1 MIARIVQSIKLLFRR
16 NEKLY
21 GLSFSQLGF
30 VPGNRN
36 LYRLALLH
44 KSASQVAKD
53 GRVLNYERLEFLGD
67 AVLGAIVAELLY
79 KFFPDKDE
87 GFLTQVRSRMVS
99 RESLNSLAIKIGLDK
114 GVVAHSDISK
124 NKHVYGDVFEAF
136 MGAMFIDQGF
146 STTKR
151 FIEKFIFP
159 IYYDIKSLVAV
170 DTNYKSRLIE
180 WSQKN
185 KIDLRMETVN
195 SSSRR
200 GTFCCTVIVENV
212 PRMKG
217 FGGSKKEAEKDA
229 ACKLMRELDPGLT
242 A

>member
-1 MIARIVQSIKLLFRR
+1 MVNKIAQSIRLLFHR
-16 NEKLY
+16 NQKLY

-30 VPGNRN
+30 IPGNMN

-44 KSASQVAKD
+44 RSASKVTKD

-79 KFFPDKDE
+79 KFFPDRDE

-114 GVVAHSDISK
+114 GVIANSDISK

-136 MGAMFIDQGF
+136 IGAMFIDQGF
-146 STTKR
+146 ATTKR

-159 IYYDIKSLVAV
+159 NFYDIKSLVAV

-185 KIDLRMETVN
+185 RIDLKMDTVA
-195 SSSRR
+195 STSRR
-200 GTFCCTVIVENV
+200 GGFCCTIILENV
-212 PRMKG
+212 PRAKG

-229 ACKLMRELDPGLT
+229 ASKLRKELDPDIS

>member
-1 MIARIVQSIKLLFRR
+1 MVKRIVQSIELLFRR

-30 VPGNRN
+30 IPGNSD

-44 KSASQVAKD
+44 KSASQIAKD

-67 AVLGAIVAELLY
+67 AVLGAITAELLY

-99 RESLNSLAIKIGLDK
+99 RESLNNLAIEIGLDK

-136 MGAMFIDQGF
+136 MGAMFLDQGF
-146 STTKR
+146 AVTKR

-159 IYYDIKSLVAV
+159 NYYDIKSLVTV

-185 KIDLRMETVN
+185 KVDLKMETVN
-195 SSSRR
+195 STSKR
-200 GTFCCTVIVENV
+200 GGFCCTVLIENV
-212 PRMKG
+212 PRVKG

-229 ACKLMRELDPGLT
+229 AHKLMNELDPELS

>member
-1 MIARIVQSIKLLFRR
+1 VVNSIVQSIRLLFCR
-16 NEKLY
+16 NKRLY

-30 VPGNRN
+30 IPGNRN

-44 KSASQVAKD
+44 KSASQQTKD

-79 KFFPDKDE
+79 KYFPDKDE

-99 RESLNSLAIKIGLDK
+99 RETLNSLAIEIGLDK

-136 MGAMFIDQGF
+136 MGAMFLDQGF
-146 STTKR
+146 AVTKR

-159 IYYDIKSLVAV
+159 NYYDIKNLVTV

-180 WSQKN
+180 WGQKN
-185 KIDLRMETVN
+185 KVDLRLETVN
-195 SSSRR
+195 STSRR
-200 GTFCCTVIVENV
+200 GGFCCTVIIENV

-217 FGGSKKEAEKDA
+217 FGGSKKEAERDA
-229 ACKLMRELDPGLT
+229 ACKLMKELDPELS

>member
-1 MIARIVQSIKLLFRR
+1 MIVSIVQSIKLLFHR

-44 KSASQVAKD
+44 KSASQVTKD

-159 IYYDIKSLVAV
+159 NYYDIKSLVAV

-185 KIDLRMETVN
+185 KIDLRMETMN
-195 SSSRR
+195 SSSKR
-200 GTFCCTVIVENV
+200 GTFCCTIIVENV

-229 ACKLMRELDPGLT
+229 AFKLMRELDPGLT